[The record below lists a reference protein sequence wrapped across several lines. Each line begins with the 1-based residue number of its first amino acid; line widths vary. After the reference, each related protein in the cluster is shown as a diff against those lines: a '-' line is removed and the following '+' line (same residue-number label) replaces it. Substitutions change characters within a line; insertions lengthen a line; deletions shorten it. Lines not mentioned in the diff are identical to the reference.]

1 MELLAP
7 PPELTCRTDS
17 RASATQKDA
26 RECGVRVSRSKGT
39 GQMIKSKIEAWL
51 GSPEMASRRRLVQ
64 WTALGPIARRTDS
77 YSRHLDQERMDPS
90 PEHKA
95 KCPGQVNMQLER

>member
-17 RASATQKDA
+17 RASATQKNA

-39 GQMIKSKIEAWL
+39 GQMIKSKYRHGL
-51 GSPEMASRRRLVQ
+51 DLPEMACRRHLVQ

-90 PEHKA
+90 TGHMA